1 MKKNNLVLTD
11 QQLGLLKMFLDRA
24 DLKVAE
30 VPQLMDLIKAL
41 SSATPIEDQELKKDD
56 VKLTCI

>member
-11 QQLGLLKMFLDRA
+11 QQLGSLKMFLDRA
-24 DLKVAE
+24 ELKVAE

-41 SSATPIEDQELKKDD
+41 SSSTPIEDQELKKTE
-56 VKLTCI
+56 VN

>member
-41 SSATPIEDQELKKDD
+41 SSATPIEDPELKKDD
-56 VKLTCI
+56 VKMTCI